1 MKKNKQLKKWSLLA
15 AFIVIIGIGTAL
27 IFTKYSGNQVQNHGI
42 SSNEEKP
49 TAKPEPTTLPEDT
62 NPTSPDPVLE
72 KEELPLFT
80 GDIDTYDKKQYDT
93 IEITAQETIED
104 KLKRIAD
111 HLSEVQFDGLP
122 IEIQKIEDIDG
133 KKIGIINL
141 QEKEKSTEGN
151 KTWMHYLN
159 AGSTGSAMT
168 LIALEESFLQKDLEG
183 DWIDGIKI
191 IHEGQAIEEMD
202 HFPGTT
208 IIYRAK

>member
-1 MKKNKQLKKWSLLA
+1 MKKSKQLKNWSLLA
-15 AFIVIIGIGTAL
+15 VFIVVIGIGIAL
-27 IFTKYSGNQVQNHGI
+27 IFTKYGGNQVQNPSIG
-42 SSNEEKP
+42 SNEEKP
-49 TAKPEPTTLPEDT
+49 TAKPELTTPPKDT

-93 IEITAQETIED
+93 IEITAQATIED
-104 KLKRIAD
+104 KLKLIAD
-111 HLSEVQFDGLP
+111 QLSEAQFDGLP

-141 QEKEKSTEGN
+141 QEKEKSSEGD
-151 KTWMHYLN
+151 KTWMNYLN
-159 AGSTGSAMT
+159 AGSTGSAIT